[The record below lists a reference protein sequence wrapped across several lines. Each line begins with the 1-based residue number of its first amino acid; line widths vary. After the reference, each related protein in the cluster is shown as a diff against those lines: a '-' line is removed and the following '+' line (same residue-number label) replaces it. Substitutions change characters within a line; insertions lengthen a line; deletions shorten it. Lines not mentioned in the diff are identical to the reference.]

1 MKKNT
6 NSKKTQEYILD
17 LTDFTVDGSDYA
29 GSYGNFSKF
38 FEDDLEA
45 IRFQQEVMDYIS
57 EQVYTGKAKFY
68 LNDSFTTPYAFFP
81 LVLCKHIQLN
91 EFDEDG
97 DMDEDIDEE
106 DLQIIEAYSCVK
118 DISLYHGSYGG
129 TIVKVQ
135 LLLSYFTPKN
145 IGSQYYPPVHPKI
158 TAYGDMPDALI

>member
-1 MKKNT
+1 MKKNS
-6 NSKKTQEYILD
+6 NSKKAQEYILD

-81 LVLCKHIQLN
+81 LERMERLEPRIQQLYCC
-91 EFDEDG
+91 ERLR
-97 DMDEDIDEE
+97 
-106 DLQIIEAYSCVK
+106 LQRR
-118 DISLYHGSYGG
+118 DR
-129 TIVKVQ
+129 
-135 LLLSYFTPKN
+135 
-145 IGSQYYPPVHPKI
+145 IGSLGGKPAC
-158 TAYGDMPDALI
+158 TR